1 MSKFVF
7 KPNDVFTNRIK
18 THPQCDFFIY
28 SGSVYINNVTHLSGA
43 NTDNITSV
51 PKGYVS
57 IHEMNIDRS
66 SNMIYPFVYADS
78 YKTTFK
84 TNLKQPNVKYYSW
97 PNSAST
103 DGNWGLES
111 YAYPNVAGP
120 IDDLSYPLSA
130 SISRKLTTVETI
142 TVNNLDSAYDITLNR
157 TGSALANIARKYTRL
172 SKHFV
177 FNPTGS
183 YKSQLYANQNSFGS
197 ENIFL
202 QRDLTK
208 STVNMIFIPS
218 IFYGSSI
225 KKGTVSLKYY
235 ITGSVV
241 ATAIDERQN
250 GELIGTV
257 GNTSGSIVGIIMY
270 DEGVMLLTSSVD
282 LETGPNLNIKYDESS
297 TIESSWLY
305 FGTSMN
311 DGISHNTIQ
320 TASYG
325 ISFQGTNYV
334 NTMTMFCHANKGEL
348 NCSNNPTFKKNSE
361 LVSQPDLTS
370 SHNFFSEQEV
380 GLKNIT
386 TSSYSGVEEDFRKT
400 TYISKVGVYDENGNL
415 IMIANT
421 SYPIKKTEDTE
432 YTFKLKID
440 L

>member
-1 MSKFVF
+1 
-7 KPNDVFTNRIK
+7 
-18 THPQCDFFIY
+18 
-28 SGSVYINNVTHLSGA
+28 
-43 NTDNITSV
+43 
-51 PKGYVS
+51 
-57 IHEMNIDRS
+57 
-66 SNMIYPFVYADS
+66 
-78 YKTTFK
+78 
-84 TNLKQPNVKYYSW
+84 
-97 PNSAST
+97 
-103 DGNWGLES
+103 
-111 YAYPNVAGP
+111 
-120 IDDLSYPLSA
+120 
-130 SISRKLTTVETI
+130 
-142 TVNNLDSAYDITLNR
+142 
-157 TGSALANIARKYTRL
+157 
-172 SKHFV
+172 
-177 FNPTGS
+177 
-183 YKSQLYANQNSFGS
+183 
-197 ENIFL
+197 
-202 QRDLTK
+202 
-208 STVNMIFIPS
+208 
-218 IFYGSSI
+218 
-225 KKGTVSLKYY
+225 
-235 ITGSVV
+235 
-241 ATAIDERQN
+241 
-250 GELIGTV
+250 
-257 GNTSGSIVGIIMY
+257 
-270 DEGVMLLTSSVD
+270 MLLTSSVD